1 MAGNSDREIIVIKK
15 KIEPEAHGGSA
26 WKVAYA
32 DFVTAM
38 MAFFLLLWLLNAT
51 TEEQKQG
58 LSNYFEPVGATSG
71 STGSGGVFGGISATD
86 PGPIEAPGQTTS
98 KAVNVRTQVV
108 NTNDDDVSR
117 GDPSESIKMPNQ
129 EKLPNN
135 SDESRQM
142 SAAKIAI
149 QRSLEQIPELLNLY
163 KSVAID
169 ETREGLRI
177 RLMDREKQPL
187 FDQGG
192 IELNE
197 DGKKLV
203 KVIYEVISRMPNK
216 IQVSG
221 HTSRN
226 DEAATQ
232 GLSNWKISI
241 QRAYAGREA
250 LVALGTPDKRFAAV
264 RGNAERAP
272 LHKKSPK
279 AVENR
284 RIEVTLL
291 RRKPKV
297 DPKDL
302 IPPSLLSPN

>member
-1 MAGNSDREIIVIKK
+1 MAGNSDREIIVVKT
-15 KIEPEAHGGSA
+15 KIQPEVHGGSA

-98 KAVNVRTQVV
+98 KAVNVRSQVV
-108 NTNDDDVSR
+108 TTNEADISR
-117 GDPSESIKMPNQ
+117 GDPSESTKTPNQ

-142 SAAKIAI
+142 NAAKIAI
-149 QRSLEQIPELLNLY
+149 QRSMEQIPELLNLY

-169 ETREGLRI
+169 VTREGLRI

-203 KVIYEVISRMPNK
+203 KVIFGVVSRLSNK

-226 DEAATQ
+226 DKTATQ

-241 QRAYAGREA
+241 QRAYAGRNA
-250 LVALGTPDKRFAAV
+250 LVALGTPDARFAAV

-272 LHKKSPK
+272 LHKVSAD

-297 DPKDL
+297 AAKDL
-302 IPPSLLSPN
+302 IPPSLLKSN

>member
-1 MAGNSDREIIVIKK
+1 MAGNSDREIIVVKK
-15 KIEPEAHGGSA
+15 KVTPEAHGGSA

-108 NTNDDDVSR
+108 NTNDDDESR
-117 GDPSESIKMPNQ
+117 GDPSESTKTPNQ

-135 SDESRQM
+135 SHEMRQLN
-142 SAAKIAI
+142 AAKIAI
-149 QRSLEQIPELLNLY
+149 QRSMEQIPELLNLY

-177 RLMDREKQPL
+177 RLMDRKKQPL

-197 DGKKLV
+197 DGRKLV
-203 KVIYEVISRMPNK
+203 KVIYEVISRLPNK

-221 HTSRN
+221 HTSQN
-226 DEAATQ
+226 DAAATQ
-232 GLSNWKISI
+232 GLSNWRISI

-250 LVALGTPDKRFAAV
+250 LMALGTPDKRFAAV
-264 RGNAERAP
+264 RGNAERTP
-272 LHKKSPK
+272 LHKKSPE
-279 AVENR
+279 AIENR

-291 RRKPKV
+291 RQKPKV
-297 DPKDL
+297 AAKDL
-302 IPPSLLSPN
+302 IPPSLLNRN